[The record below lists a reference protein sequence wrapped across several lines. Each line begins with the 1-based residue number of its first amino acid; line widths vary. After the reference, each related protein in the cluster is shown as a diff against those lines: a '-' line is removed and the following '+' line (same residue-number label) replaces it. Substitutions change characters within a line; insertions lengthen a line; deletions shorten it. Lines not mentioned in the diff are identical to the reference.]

1 MLKLADFI
9 IKFRWWVIAATLLI
23 TGFMGWITIQTIS
36 LNADFSTYLSQDDP
50 LVQEYN
56 RIGEVYGSNSTGIVL
71 ITSDKIFTSE
81 TLGLINRLTEAYGD
95 VEGIRYVTSL
105 TNVLDFRK
113 TEWGLEVGKLLNK
126 GDVPGD
132 PEVLARLEE
141 YVMNKERYEGNL
153 VSNDETTTAI
163 ILRFANGSNEFST
176 SLRVREASDQVLG
189 EGAPGSATLYYGGMP
204 FLIYNMTLL
213 IGENMMVLI
222 PLMLLLLIVVLYLGL
237 RHWTGVVFPLTVVVV
252 STVWIT
258 GFMGLWGLQFD
269 LLTGIMPVVLIAL
282 GSADGI
288 HLMKRFYERRQLGES
303 PEKAARFTFRDMGI
317 PIILTTIT
325 TMVGFASLSISD
337 FSVIRQFGL
346 LTALGV
352 VLALVVT
359 LTLLPALLSFGV
371 GVEAKT
377 AAAKNRGKVPG
388 TDRFAAWLFNHRWT
402 LISATAVVV
411 AASLI
416 AIPRIKKDVDWTL
429 CLAKGSDAYHAEM
442 LLRNK
447 FGGSLPLQVVVRGDL
462 KDPAVLT
469 AMRTVERKLQ
479 TVTEVS
485 KPQSMANI
493 IGEMNEVMN
502 GRFVIPETR
511 QGVTNLWFLVEGEDE
526 MEQLIG
532 PEEDES
538 LMNFKLGTW
547 HTATLA
553 ASVDSVNAYLKT
565 LPSKMAVVN
574 LNQVSGQARARLD
587 QLRQA
592 ELARELEWLLQRYDV
607 PSTDEQ
613 RNRIVASVLEFTVND
628 ATRTQVRRSLA
639 DYLQSP
645 QAELEL
651 SSGRIQTTAAEIA
664 RSLNEAAA
672 PSAEQMAEQ
681 IRQANPG
688 VSGEDAEW
696 LAGSLAAIVD
706 ESLGEAMIGPA
717 LNRLDPL
724 IDQTADRALIRKY
737 AKGLFWRAAEDQVLV
752 DAARAPELL
761 GDYTA
766 AIDREA
772 EWNIYQAGMPSVLKS
787 MEENLTPTQVESL
800 LLSLVFVL
808 ILLAVIFRSSLVA
821 FIGVAPITLTIL
833 INFAVMG
840 YLGIGLDSF
849 TAMIAS
855 IIIGL
860 GIDTD
865 IHFISRFRDEFNA
878 CGDKL
883 KALKTTLSTTGL
895 AIVTNALAVGSGFL
909 VLLFAGG
916 QHIRRFGGLTS
927 LTMFVS
933 ATFSLTLL
941 AVLLLWLKPKYLQR
955 SRAIPSNLKRKG
967 LKNDETEKPVFYE

>member
-1 MLKLADFI
+1 MFFLARWI
-9 IKFRWWVIAATLLI
+9 IKSRWWIIAATLLL
-23 TGFMGWITIQTIS
+23 TGFMGWKTVQTIS

-56 RIGEVYGSNSTGIVL
+56 RIGEVYGSNSTGMVL
-71 ITSDKIFTSE
+71 ITADKVFTSE
-81 TLGLINRLTEAYGD
+81 TLGLINRLTEAYSD

-126 GDVPGD
+126 GEVPGD
-132 PEVLARLEE
+132 PKVLARLEE
-141 YVMNKERYEGNL
+141 YVLNKERYEGNL

-163 ILRFANGSNEFST
+163 ILRFANGSNEFAT
-176 SLRVREASDQVLG
+176 SLLVREASDQVLG
-189 EGAPGSATLYYGGMP
+189 ESVPGSATLYYGGMP
-204 FLIYNMTLL
+204 FLVYNMTLL
-213 IGENMMVLI
+213 IGQNMTVLI

-252 STVWIT
+252 STVWTT
-258 GFMGLWGLQFD
+258 GLMGLWGLQFD

-303 PEKAARFTFRDMGI
+303 PEKAARFTFRDMGT

-371 GVEAKT
+371 GFEAKT
-377 AAAKNRGKVPG
+377 TVAKNRGKVPG
-388 TDRFAAWLFNHRWT
+388 TDRFAGWVFNHRWT
-402 LISATAVVV
+402 LVSATAVVV

-429 CLAKGSDAYHAEM
+429 CLAEGSDAYHAEM
-442 LLRNK
+442 LLRDK

-479 TVTEVS
+479 TVSEVS

-502 GRFVIPETR
+502 DHFVIPKTR
-511 QGVTNLWFLVEGEDE
+511 QGVTNLWFLVEDEEE
-526 MEQLIG
+526 MEQMIG

-547 HTATLA
+547 DTATLV

-574 LNQVSGQARARLD
+574 LEQVSGPARTRLD
-587 QLRQA
+587 QLRQT
-592 ELARELEWLLQRYDV
+592 ELARELEWLLQRYGV
-607 PSTDEQ
+607 ASTEEQ
-613 RNRIVASVLEFTVND
+613 RNRIVASALEFTIND
-628 ATRTQVRRSLA
+628 AIRSQVRSSLA

-651 SSGRIQTTAAEIA
+651 SSGRIQTITAAIA
-664 RSLNEAAA
+664 RSLDEAATT
-672 PSAEQMAEQ
+672 SAGQIAKQ

-688 VSGEDAEW
+688 VTREDAEW
-696 LAGSLAAIVD
+696 LAGSLSAVVD
-706 ESLGEAMIGPA
+706 ESLGEARIGLA

-724 IDQTADRALIRKY
+724 INETADRSLIRKY
-737 AKGLFWRAAEDQVLV
+737 AKGLLWRTADAQVLV

-761 GDYTA
+761 GDYTS
-766 AIDREA
+766 AIDRKA

-808 ILLAVIFRSSLVA
+808 ILLAIIFRSSLVA

-865 IHFISRFRDEFNA
+865 IHFISRFREEFNA

-941 AVLLLWLKPKYLQR
+941 AVLLLWLKPKYL
-955 SRAIPSNLKRKG
+955 IGKTDRK
-967 LKNDETEKPVFYE
+967 TKPVTKN

>member
-1 MLKLADFI
+1 
-9 IKFRWWVIAATLLI
+9 
-23 TGFMGWITIQTIS
+23 
-36 LNADFSTYLSQDDP
+36 
-50 LVQEYN
+50 
-56 RIGEVYGSNSTGIVL
+56 
-71 ITSDKIFTSE
+71 
-81 TLGLINRLTEAYGD
+81 
-95 VEGIRYVTSL
+95 
-105 TNVLDFRK
+105 
-113 TEWGLEVGKLLNK
+113 
-126 GDVPGD
+126 
-132 PEVLARLEE
+132 
-141 YVMNKERYEGNL
+141 
-153 VSNDETTTAI
+153 
-163 ILRFANGSNEFST
+163 
-176 SLRVREASDQVLG
+176 
-189 EGAPGSATLYYGGMP
+189 
-204 FLIYNMTLL
+204 
-213 IGENMMVLI
+213 MMVLI

-237 RHWTGVVFPLTVVVV
+237 RHWTGVVFPLTVVVF

-303 PEKAARFTFRDMGI
+303 PEKAARFTFRDMGT

-388 TDRFAAWLFNHRWT
+388 TDRFADWLFNHRWT

-502 GRFVIPETR
+502 GRFAIPETR

-532 PEEDES
+532 PKEDES

-607 PSTDEQ
+607 TSTDEQ

-651 SSGRIQTTAAEIA
+651 SSGRIQTTAAAIA
-664 RSLNEAAA
+664 RSMDEAGA
-672 PSAEQMAEQ
+672 PS
-681 IRQANPG
+681 
-688 VSGEDAEW
+688 
-696 LAGSLAAIVD
+696 

-772 EWNIYQAGMPSVLKS
+772 GWNIYQAGMPSVLKS

-808 ILLAVIFRSSLVA
+808 ILLAIIFRSSLVA

-865 IHFISRFRDEFNA
+865 IHFISRFREEFNA

-955 SRAIPSNLKRKG
+955 SRPIPSNLKRKE
-967 LKNDETEKPVFYE
+967 LKNDETEKAVFYE